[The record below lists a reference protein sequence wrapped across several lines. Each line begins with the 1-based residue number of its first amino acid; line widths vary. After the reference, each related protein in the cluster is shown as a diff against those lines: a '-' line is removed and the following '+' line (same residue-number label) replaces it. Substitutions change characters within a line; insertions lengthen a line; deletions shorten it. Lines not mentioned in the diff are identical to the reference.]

1 MDIKNFIKDVPDY
14 PKPGIIFKDITPLLG
29 DKEAF
34 KFAIDSL
41 AEKFFPLSSPTPGA
55 TAKGNIRESSVD
67 VVVGIDAR
75 GFLLAA
81 PVAYKLGAG
90 LAIVRKPGKLPRKT
104 IREDYT
110 LEYASNTLE
119 MHEDAIK
126 PGQNVLIVDDVLA
139 TGGTMEATCK
149 LVRKLGGD
157 VVGIGFLIEL
167 EFLGGKNKL
176 SGYKI
181 ESLVRY

>member
-1 MDIKNFIKDVPDY
+1 MDLKKYIVDALDY

-34 KFAIDSL
+34 AFVINNF
-41 AEKFFPLSSPTPGA
+41 AEKF
-55 TAKGNIRESSVD
+55 KDQNID
-67 VVVGIDAR
+67 IVVGIDAR

-119 MHEDAIK
+119 MHEDAIAS
-126 PGQNVLIVDDVLA
+126 GQNVLIVDDVLA

-149 LVRKLGGD
+149 LVKRLGGKIA
-157 VVGIGFLIEL
+157 GILFLIEL
-167 EFLGGKNKL
+167 EFLKGRQKL
-176 SGYKI
+176 EGYDVSSEIK
-181 ESLVRY
+181 Y

>member
-1 MDIKNFIKDVPDY
+1 MDLKSFIKDVPDY
-14 PKPGIIFKDITPLLG
+14 PKPGIVFKDITPLLG

-34 KFAIDSL
+34 AFVINNFAERFADKKI
-41 AEKFFPLSSPTPGA
+41 
-55 TAKGNIRESSVD
+55 D

-119 MHEDAIK
+119 MHEDAIT
-126 PGQNVLIVDDVLA
+126 PGQNVLIVDDVVA

-149 LVRKLGGD
+149 LVKKLGGNII
-157 VVGIGFLIEL
+157 GIGFLIEL
-167 EFLGGKNKL
+167 GFLGGKKKL
-176 SGYKI
+176 GEFEI
-181 ESLVRY
+181 FSLLAY

>member
-1 MDIKNFIKDVPDY
+1 MDLKNFIKDVPDY

-29 DKEAF
+29 NGEAF
-34 KFAIDSL
+34 QFVINSFAERFSAFSVIP
-41 AEKFFPLSSPTPGA
+41 AEAGIQVNNK
-55 TAKGNIRESSVD
+55 KID

-110 LEYASNTLE
+110 LEYASNSLE
-119 MHEDAIK
+119 MHTDAIA

-149 LVRKLGGD
+149 LVRKLGGNIA
-157 VVGIGFLIEL
+157 GILFLIEL
-167 EFLGGKNKL
+167 EFLGGRKKL
-176 SGYKI
+176 EGYD
-181 ESLVRY
+181 VRAEIKY

>member
-1 MDIKNFIKDVPDY
+1 MDLKQYIKDVPDY

-34 KFAIDSL
+34 AFVINNFAEEYKDKKI
-41 AEKFFPLSSPTPGA
+41 
-55 TAKGNIRESSVD
+55 D

-81 PVAYKLGAG
+81 PVAHKLGAG
-90 LAIVRKPGKLPRKT
+90 LAIVRKLGKLPRKT
-104 IREDYT
+104 IREDYA

-119 MHEDAIK
+119 MHEDAIL
-126 PGQNVLIVDDVLA
+126 PGQKVLIIDDVLA

-149 LVRKLGGD
+149 LIKKLSGD
-157 VVGIGFLIEL
+157 IVGIGFLMEL
-167 EFLGGKNKL
+167 EFLGGRSKL
-176 SGYKI
+176 GELEI
-181 ESLVRY
+181 FSLIKY

>member
-1 MDIKNFIKDVPDY
+1 MELKNFIKDVPDY

-34 KFAIDSL
+34 QFVINSF
-41 AEKFFPLSSPTPGA
+41 AEKFKGA
-55 TAKGNIRESSVD
+55 D

-81 PVAYKLGAG
+81 PVAYKLGVG
-90 LAIVRKPGKLPRKT
+90 LAIVRKPRKLPRKT

-119 MHEDAIK
+119 MHQDAILPRQK
-126 PGQNVLIVDDVLA
+126 VIIIDDVLA

-149 LVRKLGGD
+149 LVKKLGGEI
-157 VVGIGFLIEL
+157 VGIGFLMEL
-167 EFLGGKNKL
+167 GFLNGREKLKNLEIFSLL
-176 SGYKI
+176 SY
-181 ESLVRY
+181 

>member
-1 MDIKNFIKDVPDY
+1 MIRFTYIMELKNFIKDVPDY
-14 PKPGIIFKDITPLLG
+14 PKPGIVFKDITPLLG
-29 DKEAF
+29 NSEAF
-34 KFAIDSL
+34 RFAIDKF
-41 AEKFFPLSSPTPGA
+41 AEKFSA
-55 TAKGNIRESSVD
+55 AD

-90 LAIVRKPGKLPRKT
+90 LAIVRKPGKLPRET

-119 MHEDAIK
+119 MHTDAIR
-126 PGQNVLIVDDVLA
+126 PGQKVLIIDDVLA

-149 LVRKLGGD
+149 MVKKLGGEI
-157 VVGIGFLIEL
+157 VGIGFLIEL
-167 EFLGGKNKL
+167 GFLGGRDKL
-176 SGYKI
+176 KEFEI
-181 ESLVRY
+181 FSLMKY

>member
-1 MDIKNFIKDVPDY
+1 MELANFIKDVPNY

-34 KFAIDSL
+34 IFAINSF
-41 AEKFFPLSSPTPGA
+41 AENFKD
-55 TAKGNIRESSVD
+55 KID

-81 PVAYKLGAG
+81 PVAYKLGVG

-110 LEYASNTLE
+110 LEYASNSLE
-119 MHEDAIK
+119 IHTDAIL
-126 PGQNVLIVDDVLA
+126 PGQNVLIIDDVLA

-149 LVRKLGGD
+149 LVRKLGGN
-157 VVGIGFLIEL
+157 VAGIGFLMEL
-167 EFLGGKNKL
+167 EFLKGREKL
-176 SGYKI
+176 EGF
-181 ESLVRY
+181 EVFSLIQY